1 MQSNAEFLPREA
13 KNTVCLS
20 SVWELF
26 LLCSKKI
33 PEDDG
38 QINQRL
44 WSMELLF
51 LSLDSVWTT
60 RFIAR
65 ADFPALF
72 PCPVVLNAAT
82 SLKTAVNSTKE
93 LDLWIACE
101 LSDF

>member
-13 KNTVCLS
+13 RNIVCLS

-65 ADFPALF
+65 ADFPAIF
-72 PCPVVLNAAT
+72 PCPMVLNAAT

>member
-13 KNTVCLS
+13 RSVVCLS
-20 SVWELF
+20 SMRGLF
-26 LLCSKKI
+26 LLCSKQI

-65 ADFPALF
+65 ADFPAVF
-72 PCPVVLNAAT
+72 PCPMVLNAAT
-82 SLKTAVNSTKE
+82 SLKTAVNST
-93 LDLWIACE
+93 
-101 LSDF
+101 

>member
-13 KNTVCLS
+13 RSIACLS
-20 SVWELF
+20 SLWGLF
-26 LLCSKKI
+26 LLSSKQI

-51 LSLDSVWTT
+51 LSLDSVWAT

-65 ADFPALF
+65 ADFSALF
-72 PCPVVLNAAT
+72 PCPMVLNAAT
-82 SLKTAVNSTKE
+82 S
-93 LDLWIACE
+93 
-101 LSDF
+101 